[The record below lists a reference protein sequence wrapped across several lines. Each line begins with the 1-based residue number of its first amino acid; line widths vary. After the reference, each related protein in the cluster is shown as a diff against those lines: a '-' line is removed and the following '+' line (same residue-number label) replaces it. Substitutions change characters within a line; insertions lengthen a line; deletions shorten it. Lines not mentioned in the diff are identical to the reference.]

1 MAAERKM
8 VMTNGLLH
16 DSLNL
21 VNQHVLFYIN
31 LRIVFFRCTLNV
43 NSLVEI
49 IENARYGRYAQT
61 ICKFISGI

>member
-21 VNQHVLFYIN
+21 VNVFCFTLIFGLFFSMHVE
-31 LRIVFFRCTLNV
+31 RQP
-43 NSLVEI
+43 
-49 IENARYGRYAQT
+49 AR
-61 ICKFISGI
+61 

>member
-1 MAAERKM
+1 MAVERKM

-31 LRIVFFRCTLNV
+31 LRIVFFD
-43 NSLVEI
+43 
-49 IENARYGRYAQT
+49 AR
-61 ICKFISGI
+61 